1 MKKIILV
8 LFLVLAGCSSA
19 PQNKTDNQTATAE
32 EKTETNDRST
42 EDLFKTEDTKLKK
55 IVSEYNQKID
65 DLNWKDTRPQK
76 IKLTDIGEPIKEGN
90 GDYTR
95 ELISEKDNSNTAI
108 YTVRAINE
116 EDGTFKG
123 VRVFT
128 SSDNGKASPKGMGS
142 MMTFLLISDSSI
154 DDLTNFLNSSETE
167 KDLSN
172 DNYDINISIDSSL
185 NAFTL
190 KINPK

>member
-1 MKKIILV
+1 MHHKIKRTTRQLQLKKRQKQMIGLLRIYLKPRIQSSKK
-8 LFLVLAGCSSA
+8 LFL
-19 PQNKTDNQTATAE
+19 NTIK
-32 EKTETNDRST
+32 
-42 EDLFKTEDTKLKK
+42 
-55 IVSEYNQKID
+55 KID

-95 ELISEKDNSNTAI
+95 ELISEKDNSDTAI